1 MDEATGEPLPAAV
14 LPYGGRSLL
23 EGLVRDLQ
31 AREYVHFKLHG
42 RQVTTPVAVMT
53 SDAKGN
59 HRRISGGCC
68 RTQDTQ
74 RGPAD
79 AEVEKVHRPLSG
91 RSCRKQLARAL
102 CTLTATRA
110 CVRAAVLPSCEARP
124 TVVTAPPSACAHA
137 VPCPA

>member
-1 MDEATGEPLPAAV
+1 MGLLAYPLPVLLPARRAGAGDRLGLVDEATGEPLPAAV

-74 RGPAD
+74 RG
-79 AEVEKVHRPLSG
+79 HRPSSVAVAAAS
-91 RSCRKQLARAL
+91 RSLAL
-102 CTLTATRA
+102 C
-110 CVRAAVLPSCEARP
+110 AR
-124 TVVTAPPSACAHA
+124 
-137 VPCPA
+137 